1 MGDLERHWPD
11 WLPSAPRERL
21 VVAYGDPGRGYHDLR
36 HLREVLGHV
45 EEILA
50 AEAEAARAN
59 DVQRDTV
66 LLAAWF
72 HDAVYDSGGNLEE
85 RSAGLAERVLTAHGT
100 APALVTEVGRLVRL
114 TSSHEP
120 EDGDLAGQV
129 LCDADLA
136 ILAAD
141 QTRYAEYVAGVR
153 KEYAHVHDDAF
164 TAGRGAVLRA
174 LAAKPTLFH
183 TAYARSRWEAAARDN
198 LTRELTR
205 LTGMTPL

>member
-21 VVAYGDPGRGYHDLR
+21 EVAYGDPGRGYHDLR

-45 EEILA
+45 GEILA
-50 AEAEAARAN
+50 AETAEAGAYE
-59 DVQRDTV
+59 VERDAV

-72 HDAVYDSGGNLEE
+72 HDAVYDAAGNLEE

-100 APALVTEVGRLVRL
+100 APALVAEVGRLVRL

-120 EDGDLAGQV
+120 QDGDLAGQV

-141 QTRYAEYVAGVR
+141 ETRYAEYVAGVR
-153 KEYAHVHDDAF
+153 KEYAHVDDDAF

-174 LAAKPTLFH
+174 LSAKPTLFH
-183 TAYARSRWEAAARDN
+183 TDYARSRWEAAARAN
-198 LTRELTR
+198 LTRELTDV
-205 LTGMTPL
+205 TGMTPL